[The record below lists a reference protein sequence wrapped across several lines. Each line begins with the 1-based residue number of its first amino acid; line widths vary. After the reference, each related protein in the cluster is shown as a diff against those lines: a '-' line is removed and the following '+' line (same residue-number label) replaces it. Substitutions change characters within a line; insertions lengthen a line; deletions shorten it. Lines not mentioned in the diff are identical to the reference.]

1 MLQTVGECFYTLQE
15 LEDNW
20 RGGPQELED
29 KWRGGPQ
36 ELEDKLKT
44 NFDGQCLKICRK
56 KVSE

>member
-15 LEDNW
+15 LEDN
-20 RGGPQELED
+20 
-29 KWRGGPQ
+29 WRGGPQ